1 MTTTNTKLAHEQAIV
16 QAVKEWYTTHTY
28 GPSFRNL
35 SEMTSISLGTVYNV
49 CQDLREVGILDF
61 QDGVARTMKIKGKQ

>member
-1 MTTTNTKLAHEQAIV
+1 MTNTKLAHEQAIV
-16 QAVKEWYTTHTY
+16 QAIQEWYTTHTY

-35 SEMTSISLGTVYNV
+35 ADMTNISLGTVYSV
-49 CQDLREVGILDF
+49 CQELREVGIVEF